1 MLGLRSNGRFA
12 GATRL
17 LDEWLTG
24 LEPFWA
30 NGPRAID
37 DAVAGALFAGAA
49 ARVRKFA
56 RRGGQLDP
64 IVPDANGLVR
74 FELQGFDY
82 VARAEHLVP
91 TTTSLDAVEAHLR
104 EGLASVVGHAGPD
117 EQAIFALVL
126 APRADAPIPSEAW
139 TTAIGALVASGTAWA
154 FPGERDPF
162 GQRAVDMHAPGL
174 ALVLAWSG
182 DAAFESA
189 PQSAGGG

>member
-1 MLGLRSNGRFA
+1 MLGLSCNGRFA

-30 NGPRAID
+30 RGPRPMD
-37 DAVAGALFAGAA
+37 DAEAAALFAGAA

-56 RRGGQLDP
+56 RRGGELEP
-64 IVPDANGLVR
+64 LVPDDLGLVR

-82 VARAEHLVP
+82 VARAAHLAPP
-91 TTTSLDAVEAHLR
+91 TLASLDAVEGRLR
-104 EGLASVVGHAGPD
+104 DGLASVVAHAKPD

-126 APRADAPIPSEAW
+126 APRADAPVPGEAW
-139 TTAIGALVASGTAWA
+139 KTAVGGLHVSGAAWA
-154 FPGERDPF
+154 FPGARDPF
-162 GQRAVDMHAPGL
+162 GQRAVDAHAPGL

-182 DAAFESA
+182 DAHFEGVRRSVV
-189 PQSAGGG
+189 

>member
-24 LEPFWA
+24 LEAFWA
-30 NGPRAID
+30 SGPVAVTD
-37 DAVAGALFAGAA
+37 DVAGALLGGAA

-56 RRGGQLDP
+56 RRGGALEP
-64 IVPDANGLVR
+64 LVPDALGLIR

-91 TTTSLDAVEAHLR
+91 TSVASLDAVDARLR
-104 EGLASVVGHAGPD
+104 EGLASVVAHAGPE

-126 APRADAPIPSEAW
+126 APRSTTPITGADFV
-139 TTAIGALVASGTAWA
+139 TALHTLRVSGTAWA

-162 GQRAVDMHAPGL
+162 GHRAVDAHAPGL

-182 DAAFESA
+182 DDEFEAAPRSVA
-189 PQSAGGG
+189 